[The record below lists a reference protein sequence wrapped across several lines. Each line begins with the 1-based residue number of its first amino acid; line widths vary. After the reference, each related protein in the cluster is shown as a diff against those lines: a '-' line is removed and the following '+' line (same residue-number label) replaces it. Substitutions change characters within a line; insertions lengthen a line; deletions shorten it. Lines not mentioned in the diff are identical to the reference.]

1 MNAPPGPDQFD
12 WASHTEAVAADI
24 FGEPNAEMSRPPD
37 DVRFCNHGSV
47 SVNYTTGEWYDFESE
62 RGGGI
67 KELIRVYKEI
77 DDRDAAIAYAEEC
90 LQNFENGAKPR
101 PNGGG
106 GGQHHQQEIEA
117 IYQYTDTSGQ
127 TAFEVVR
134 FVFPQIRGGY
144 ATDTHGKRKK
154 TFRQR
159 RPSGEPDRSWVWG
172 LEVGEF
178 MRPGPGKDWVRFDTV
193 KYERYPASKERKIF
207 NSTAPAVL
215 YHLPDLIKAV
225 ADGHTICI
233 AEGEKKVDLIRGFG
247 FPATCC
253 AGGAKKWRPEHS
265 EYLKAADVVLLPDND
280 SSGHA
285 HAELI
290 AESLASSARRIR
302 ILELPNLPEKG
313 DVVDWHA
320 AGGAAEEFARLVAA
334 APDYVPDEAAG
345 PQPLMRPLPPPEPF
359 PLEALGPELASAA
372 QAICDVVQSP
382 IEMCAGA
389 VLASTSFAVSAHV
402 SIKLPTGQTRPTS
415 CWFWCVAESG
425 ERKTATDDQAFAPQK
440 QHEKQLRERHKVELE
455 DYDVRKKLWE
465 AQKKAIDKQ
474 YKDPGAAGSEA
485 HRQELETL
493 GPEPEEPLIALLM
506 ASDFTFEGLVQCLNF
521 GQPLYGIIGA
531 EGGQF
536 IGGHGMTEEAKLRTI
551 TGLSCAW
558 DGEPIKRV
566 RAKETVIL
574 YGRRVGM
581 HLMVQPEVA
590 ATAFGDELLTK
601 QGFMS
606 RILACTPDSLIG
618 KRMHKTPPPEA
629 GQVLRQYKARMLDI
643 MQAPYPLVPDTQ
655 NELAPRE
662 VPFSAEATTLFWQF
676 ADEVEQ
682 QMAPGGDYDSVRPF
696 AAKLPEHAARLG
708 ATIAAYRDRNFTELS
723 SEDFLRGMQIAVYYA
738 SEAKRISGA
747 GAASSELL
755 PAQKLPPAQ
764 KLLDWLQHEWTKD
777 TVSARDI
784 YTFGPRSIRDRQ
796 SATDLAGILV
806 KHGWLIPIKTRQH
819 NMEKWAIVRKPST

>member
-1 MNAPPGPDQFD
+1 MTPPPGPEFD
-12 WASHTEAVAADI
+12 WAAHTEAVAADV

-37 DVRFCNHGSV
+37 DVRFCTHGSV
-47 SVNYTTGEWYDFESE
+47 TVNYTTGQWYDFENE

-67 KELIRVYKEI
+67 KELIHLYKGI

-90 LQNFENGAKPR
+90 QQNFENGGKR
-101 PNGGG
+101 RSNGKDDEPY
-106 GGQHHQQEIEA
+106 QQVVEA
-117 IYQYTDTSGQ
+117 TYPYCDTSGQ
-127 TAFEVVR
+127 VAFEVVR
-134 FVFPQIRGGY
+134 FVFKRIDGSY
-144 ATDTHGKRKK
+144 VTDARGKRKK
-154 TFRQR
+154 TFSQR
-159 RPSGEPDRSWVWG
+159 RPSGESDQSWLWG
-172 LEVGEF
+172 LEAGEF
-178 MRPGPGKDWVRFDTV
+178 MRRAPGGNWTRFNAT
-193 KYERYPASKERKIF
+193 KFEQYPVTRQRKFF
-207 NSTAPAVL
+207 NTAAPVVP
-215 YHLPDLIKAV
+215 YRLPDLLKAI
-225 ADGHTICI
+225 AAAQTTCI
-233 AEGEKKVDLIRGFG
+233 AEGEKKVDLIRSFG

-253 AGGAKKWRPEHS
+253 AGGANKWSYEHS
-265 EYLKAADVVLLPDND
+265 AFLQNADVVLLPDND
-280 SSGHA
+280 PVGREHVMA
-285 HAELI
+285 I
-290 AESLASSARRIR
+290 AESLNARRIR
-302 ILELPNLPEKG
+302 ILELPNLSEKG

-320 AGGAAEEFARLVAA
+320 AGGTAEEFARLVSA

-359 PLEALGPELASAA
+359 PLEALGPDLASAA

-440 QHEKQLRERHKVELE
+440 QHERQIRERRKVELE

-629 GQVLRQYKARMLDI
+629 GQVLQQYKARMLDI
-643 MQAPYPLVPDTQ
+643 MQAPYPLVPDTR

-708 ATIAAYRDRNFTELS
+708 ATIAASRDRNFTELS

-764 KLLDWLQHEWTKD
+764 KLLDWLQHECTKD

-819 NMEKWAIVRKPST
+819 NMEKWQIVRKPST